1 MDRLDNQL
9 HQLHHE
15 GLLIL
20 TNVADAAGARL
31 VEQLGNKAVATSSAA
46 VAWVHGYPDGNTLPL
61 ERLVST
67 VESIARVISVPLT
80 IDIEAGYSDDLERVA
95 QVVDAV
101 IAAGAVG
108 INIED
113 GSSPPEL
120 LVRKIEIAR
129 QVADRRNVNLFINAR
144 TDVYL
149 RGLVPAEDRVAETL
163 RRAALYQAAGANG
176 LFAAGVTAEYEIK
189 ALCEGTSLPLNVLGF
204 PGLPSPEALEALGVR
219 RLTAGSGIAEF
230 LYGAMAGIAKSFMQ
244 TGKFDSHDLKALT
257 YGEVNALLKPSGKA

>member
-1 MDRLDNQL
+1 MDRLDTQFHQL
-9 HQLHHE
+9 HQD

-80 IDIEAGYSDDLERVA
+80 VDIEAGYSDDLARVA

-113 GSSPPEL
+113 GAASPEL
-120 LVRKIEIAR
+120 LARKIETAR
-129 QVADRRNVNLFINAR
+129 EVADRRHVNLFINAR

-149 RGLVPAEDRVAETL
+149 RSLVPAEDRVAEAL
-163 RRAALYQAAGANG
+163 QRAARYQAAGANG
-176 LFAAGVTAEYEIK
+176 LFAAGATSDYEIK
-189 ALCEGTSLPLNVLGF
+189 ALCQGTTLPLNVLGL
-204 PGLPSPEALEALGVR
+204 PGLPSPEALQGLGVR
-219 RLTAGSGIAEF
+219 RLSAGSGIAEF
-230 LYGAMAGIAKSFMQ
+230 LYGAMASLTKSFLQ
-244 TGKFDSHDLKALT
+244 NGKLDSHDIKALT
-257 YGEVNALLKPSGKA
+257 YGEINALLKPSGKA